1 MSNKSNQPIYGWLST
16 ACKRTAIIFLVFA
29 MVVAAAPWAG
39 DIRANHIYAAAI
51 AEESAPA
58 AAAPGTQTPKAVTV
72 PSTLGEVTLQ
82 QTKTNYT
89 GVTVHIAAVNDILTA
104 KSADHVRITAKMY
117 YEDTVT
123 QNVVDTFALEQ
134 DKTTYTMDFENFGK
148 FSVTVEYLKGTESV
162 CISDAVTVGIVA
174 DVYNLAPISATFP
187 AVLFSLSL
195 WEQTDY
201 CITKDDE
208 GNPIPT
214 IAVFERASSWDW
226 NRLPENVY
234 KLPNGIASDFEGIT
248 WGGQKW
254 LATRNRMSAYI
265 RDLYEIGPD
274 SFFQLYYT
282 DNFVENMLLLL
293 VANQIPESQYKV
305 VLLSDGSGTYSYFN
319 DTFASDSD
327 GALYD
332 DMRRDW
338 EELKSKT
345 RAEGKFNPA
354 WAKYHSATSLTL
366 TTLPKYAA
374 VAAEDENV
382 EWWVARTS
390 GTFKIDNEELLQK
403 VIGSCTVKGVS
414 AMLKS
419 VQGVGKDEE
428 FKALYHFDND
438 MFEVAN
444 QAEKPI
450 MLFLGSTVNNE
461 PGFRDY
467 AELAKAYYGDTY
479 VYYYKGHPGTPTGL
493 YPSKQSDLDALGII
507 DVDSS
512 IPAELILFFFPDI
525 YMCGYDSSTFQSV
538 ESAQMACGMFN
549 MTKENGLTKTYGELL
564 DFFASSITNS
574 HPVYGA
580 LCPQKDH
587 TYYLLE
593 FNNTTGFDI
602 AVFDATEKSFAHYK
616 NTASSDDEAM
626 WDKQQMIVENIA
638 DCVYTGEAV
647 EPDFTVRLTN
657 GTILTLGK
665 DYTVSFESNLLV
677 GEAEAVVKGIGLY
690 APFGEIGKTFSI
702 QKAVPVI
709 KTPPKA
715 GAITEGQS
723 LAQSVLTDGEAN
735 VEGNFT
741 WKNPETKPSAAD
753 SGSMKFPVIFTPADS
768 LGYNAIETE
777 ISVTVNPVI
786 PDSEQKEPADSE
798 QKETTDSEKQEPVQ
812 PTPVT
817 LKQPVVSK
825 LNNTSKGIEIRWKV
839 VEQAAGYH
847 IERKKA
853 GGRWSRVA
861 TINNG
866 KTAAYTDKTVKT
878 KNAVMYVYRIQAYQY
893 NVQSEYSVEKT
904 ICRLKSPSISKCS
917 NEKGR
922 KITVKCKKV
931 SKISGYE
938 LQYALNKKFKNAK
951 SSTSKSVT
959 LKTAKLQKNKRYY
972 LRIRTYKTVSG
983 ITYYSDWCDKG
994 KSIKVKK

>member
-1 MSNKSNQPIYGWLST
+1 MQNKTNKSTCMWLFHI
-16 ACKRTAIIFLVFA
+16 CRRTITCFLAFA
-29 MVVAAAPWAG
+29 FVAVTAAPQAG
-39 DIRANHIYAAAI
+39 DMGINHVYAVGVAKESPCAIPASGSQTTKAI
-51 AEESAPA
+51 AVS
-58 AAAPGTQTPKAVTV
+58 
-72 PSTLGEVTLQ
+72 STLGDIILQ
-82 QTKTNYT
+82 QTQTNYT
-89 GVTVHIAAVNDILTA
+89 AVTVHIAAVNDILTA
-104 KSADHVRITAKMY
+104 NSADHVRVTAKMY

-123 QNVVDTFALEQ
+123 QNVMDTFALEQ
-134 DKTTYTMDFENFGK
+134 DKQTYTMDFKNFGK
-148 FSVTVEYLKGTESV
+148 FSVEVEYLKGTETVFVSEP
-162 CISDAVTVGIVA
+162 VTVGIVA

-201 CITKDDE
+201 CITKGAE

-214 IAVFERASSWDW
+214 FAVFERASSWDW
-226 NRLPENVY
+226 NNLPENVY
-234 KLPNGIASDFEGIT
+234 KLPNGIDSDFEGVT

-254 LATRNRMSAYI
+254 LDTRNRMSAYI

-305 VLLSDGSGTYSYFN
+305 VLLSDGGGTYSYFN

-345 RAEGKFNPA
+345 RAEGKFDPA
-354 WAKYHSATSLTL
+354 WAKYKSFTSLTL

-403 VIGSCTVKGVS
+403 VIANCTVKSVS

-419 VQGVGKDEE
+419 VQSVEKDEE
-428 FKALYHFDND
+428 FKTLYHFDND
-438 MFEVAN
+438 MFEAAN
-444 QAEKPI
+444 QAKQPI

-461 PGFRDY
+461 PGFKDY
-467 AELAKAYYGDTY
+467 AELAKAYYGDSY

-549 MTKENGLTKTYGELL
+549 MTKETGLTKTYGELL
-564 DFFASSITNS
+564 DFFASSIDSN
-574 HPVYGA
+574 HPVYGS
-580 LCPQKDH
+580 LCPQKEH

-602 AVFDATEKSFAHYK
+602 AIYDATEKTLAHYK
-616 NTASSDDEAM
+616 NIASSDSDMM
-626 WDKQQMIVENIA
+626 WDKQQIIVEDIT
-638 DCVYTGEAV
+638 DCAYTGEAI
-647 EPDFTVRLTN
+647 EPELTVRLTN

-665 DYTVSFESNLLV
+665 DYTVTYESNLSP
-677 GEAEAVVKGIGLY
+677 GEAKAIVKGVGLY
-690 APFGEIGKTFSI
+690 APFGESSKTFSI

-709 KTPPKA
+709 NVLPNA

-723 LAQSVLTDGEAN
+723 LAQSVLTDGAAN
-735 VEGNFT
+735 VEGSFS

-753 SGSMKFPVIFTPADS
+753 SGRTKYPVIFTPSDS
-768 LGYNAIETE
+768 LGYHIIETE
-777 ISVTVNPVI
+777 ISVIVNPVI
-786 PDSEQKEPADSE
+786 PDSE
-798 QKETTDSEKQEPVQ
+798 KQEPVE
-812 PTPVT
+812 PAPVT
-817 LKQPVVSK
+817 LKQPVVSN
-825 LNNTSKGIEIRWKV
+825 LSNTAKGIVIRWKA
-839 VEQAAGYH
+839 VEQADGYY
-847 IERKKA
+847 IDRKKT
-853 GGRWSRVA
+853 GGGWSRAA
-861 TINNG
+861 TIKNG
-866 KTAAYTDKTVKT
+866 NTVTYTDKSVKA
-878 KNAVMYVYRIQAYQY
+878 KNAAMYVYRIQAYKDS
-893 NVQSEYSVEKT
+893 VQSEYSDEKK
-904 ICRLKSPSISKCS
+904 ICRLITPSISKCT
-917 NEKGR
+917 NHKGR
-922 KITVKCKKV
+922 KITVKSKKV
-931 SKISGYE
+931 SKVSGYE
-938 LQYALNKKFKNAK
+938 LQYALNNKFKKAK
-951 SSTSKSVT
+951 SCTSKSIT
-959 LKTAKLQKNKRYY
+959 IHIGKLKKNNRYY

-983 ITYYSDWCDKG
+983 ITYYSDWSDKV